1 MHVLVIY
8 VQILSEQV
16 FLAVFVHFKN
26 TFLKRTEWKKPN
38 IDRFLKYELI
48 VYKRSVATYFCR
60 CIFFF
65 WKCNSFAF
73 ETRTNHRTAD
83 NQPAFDS
90 CVNERTEAFRCFL
103 SFFTYDPVFSEPSGC
118 FVFLFVIFSQRDSAH
133 HVNVPESVTKANLLW
148 QSEEVDGSSKHW
160 KKIFIKKQLST
171 AKSPKMQRRKE
182 NMNTYERLLIRCF
195 LRHNSAVSDSSCL
208 HAY

>member
-1 MHVLVIY
+1 MYILFFGSAIVLH
-8 VQILSEQV
+8 L
-16 FLAVFVHFKN
+16 
-26 TFLKRTEWKKPN
+26 R
-38 IDRFLKYELI
+38 RELI
-48 VYKRSVATYFCR
+48 TTLQITSLPLTKWKDRSIQRFSV
-60 CIFFF
+60 IFYIRSSFF
-65 WKCNSFAF
+65 G
-73 ETRTNHRTAD
+73 
-83 NQPAFDS
+83 
-90 CVNERTEAFRCFL
+90 AFRLFCFP
-103 SFFTYDPVFSEPSGC
+103 FCYFSHKET
-118 FVFLFVIFSQRDSAH
+118 AH